1 LSYTLRNE
9 IHEIPFGIEFAEP
22 FPYQVMRRRL
32 LAALELFTSRMGGDS
47 MKNLI
52 AFGVMAIALAIG
64 IPAMANAE
72 EPMAFYALS
81 RVADQDLTAMRPLS
95 DEQLASVE
103 GGHNFGGGY
112 RNVYGL
118 LARLLCGVGLGQNI
132 AVVNQN
138 NTLIQINIAIGNN
151 NVQINNATQTNTAS
165 IFQSVRSRGHGHGR
179 FH

>member
-1 LSYTLRNE
+1 MLL
-9 IHEIPFGIEFAEP
+9 
-22 FPYQVMRRRL
+22 VRL
-32 LAALELFTSRMGGDS
+32 LAALELFIQKLGGGS

-52 AFGVMAIALAIG
+52 AFGVMAIAMAIG
-64 IPAMANAE
+64 MPAMAGAE

-81 RVADQDLTAMRPLS
+81 KVAEQDVRAMTALS

-112 RNVYGL
+112 RNIYGL
-118 LARLLCGVGLGQNI
+118 VARLLFGGFGQNI

-151 NVQINNATQTNTAS
+151 NIQINNATQTNTAN
-165 IFQSVRSRGHGHGR
+165 IFQSVRSGAH
-179 FH
+179 